1 MRIQKNPERHS
12 KFEIWFLF
20 EIIVH
25 TAIMLPGAQ
34 SKARKQRSRDND
46 VADDVLDE
54 REYAGLSRVRRNRQR
69 KYALS
74 FLLEHIRQS
83 VLRFTFFS
91 QGNLA
96 GSVLLDPKFAEQMH

>member
-1 MRIQKNPERHS
+1 
-12 KFEIWFLF
+12 
-20 EIIVH
+20 
-25 TAIMLPGAQ
+25 MLQGAR
-34 SKARKQRSRDND
+34 SKAWKQRSRDND

-54 REYAGLSRVRRNRQR
+54 REYAGLSQLRRNRQR

-91 QGNLA
+91 QGHLA
-96 GSVLLDPKFAEQMH
+96 GSVLLDPKFVDQMR

>member
-1 MRIQKNPERHS
+1 MRIKKTPERHS
-12 KFEIWFLF
+12 KFEIWGLF

-46 VADDVLDE
+46 VADDVLNE
-54 REYAGLSRVRRNRQR
+54 RKYAGPSQLRRNRQK
-69 KYALS
+69 KYTHS

-91 QGNLA
+91 QGHLA
-96 GSVLLDPKFAEQMH
+96 GSVLLDPKFVDQMR